1 MSVTP
6 LSAGQNAPLPDTT
19 VRVEVTGAVDLT
31 ALVLGASGTVSGD
44 ADMVFFNQTTA
55 PGARLTGSTLDL
67 TLGSLRPGA
76 ERVVLVASPA
86 TDGQTFATVGGVAV
100 TLTSG
105 PFAARYAPEG
115 LSTETALVLCEV
127 YLRGGAWKV
136 RAVGQGYA
144 DGLAGLARDFGVDV
158 ADEPATP
165 TAPTAPTAPPPPV
178 ATPAPAP
185 EPAVSLTKG
194 AEKLPAPMRETLD
207 LRKKLVT
214 VSLEK
219 KGAAGLRARVIGVL
233 DVSGSTAG
241 LYRRGVFTRAVERI
255 MPVAA
260 ALDDDA
266 EMQMF
271 LMGARGVRVDDL
283 QVGDLPQW
291 LERWTSRRP
300 AEAGGVNNER
310 AVIDEVLRYV
320 ATQPADV
327 PTLVLFFHDGGVTDN
342 RGTEAA
348 IRAAVP
354 SPVFWQF
361 IGLGR
366 SNYGILARLDDLQG
380 RTVDN
385 TGFFALDDI
394 DAVPDSALYD
404 RLVHE
409 FPDWV
414 RAYYPAGHPA
424 RVTAG
429 R

>member
-1 MSVTP
+1 MSDTT
-6 LSAGQNAPLPDTT
+6 LSAGQNVPLPGTA
-19 VRVEVTGAVDLT
+19 VRVEVAGAVDLT
-31 ALVLGASGTVSGD
+31 ALVLDASGTVSGD
-44 ADMVFFNQTTA
+44 ADMVFYNQTEA
-55 PGARLTGSTLDL
+55 PGARLTGRTLDL
-67 TLGSLRPGA
+67 ALGSLRPGA
-76 ERVVLVASPA
+76 DRVVLVASPA
-86 TDGQTFATVGGVAV
+86 TDGHTFATVGGVSL
-100 TLTSG
+100 TLTAG
-105 PFAARYAPEG
+105 PVVARYAPDG

-127 YLRGGAWKV
+127 YRRGDAWKA

-158 ADEPATP
+158 ADEPAAAAP
-165 TAPTAPTAPPPPV
+165 AAPAPT
-178 ATPAPAP
+178 P

-194 AEKLPAPMRETLD
+194 AEKLPPQMRETLD

-219 KGAAGLRARVIGVL
+219 KGASGLRARVIGVL

-241 LYRRGVFTRAVERI
+241 LYRHGVFTRAVERI

-291 LERWTSRRP
+291 LERWTSKRP
-300 AEAGGVNNER
+300 VEAGGVNNER
-310 AVIDEVLRYV
+310 AAIDEVLRYV
-320 ATQPADV
+320 ATQSSDV

-354 SPVFWQF
+354 AAVFWQF

-366 SNYGILARLDDLQG
+366 SSYGILARLDDLRG
-380 RTVDN
+380 RAVDN

-394 DAVPDSALYD
+394 DAVPDSELYD

-424 RVTAG
+424 LAG
-429 R
+429 TR

>member
-1 MSVTP
+1 MDPAVAE
-6 LSAGQNAPLPDTT
+6 LSAGQNVPLPATD
-19 VRVEVTGAVDLT
+19 VRVEVSGAVDLT
-31 ALVLGASGTVSGD
+31 ALVLSASGTVDGD
-44 ADMVFFNQTTA
+44 DDMVFYNQPQA
-55 PGARLTGSTLDL
+55 PGARLAGGTLEL
-67 TLGSLRPGA
+67 ALVGLRSGA
-76 ERVVLVASPA
+76 ERVALVASPSA
-86 TDGQTFATVGGVAV
+86 AGQTFGATSVRL

-105 PFAARYAPEG
+105 ALTATFGPTG
-115 LSTETALVLCEV
+115 LTTETAVVLCEV
-127 YLRGGAWKV
+127 YRRDGVWKV

-158 ADEPATP
+158 AEEAQSSSAPGGPLLPSSAAPSLVKGEQNLPPA
-165 TAPTAPTAPPPPV
+165 
-178 ATPAPAP
+178 
-185 EPAVSLTKG
+185 
-194 AEKLPAPMRETLD
+194 MRERLN

-219 KGAAGLRARVIGVL
+219 RGASGLKARVIGVL

-241 LYRRGVFTRAVERI
+241 LYRRGVFARAVERV

-271 LMGARGVRVDDL
+271 LMGARTVRVDDL

-291 LERWTSRRP
+291 LATYTTKRP
-300 AEAGGVNNER
+300 SDAGGTNNEV
-310 AVIDEVLRYV
+310 AAIETVLAYL
-320 ATQPADV
+320 ATRSPDI

-342 RGTEAA
+342 KRTEAA
-348 IRAAVP
+348 VRAAVP
-354 SPVFWQF
+354 SAVFWQF

-366 SNYGILARLDDLQG
+366 AQYGILAKLDDLRG
-380 RTVDN
+380 RAVDN

-394 DAVPDSALYD
+394 DSTPDAELYD

-414 RAYYPAGHPA
+414 RAYYPVGHPA
-424 RVTAG
+424 RAG
-429 R
+429 LAR

>member
-6 LSAGQNAPLPDTT
+6 LSAGQNAPLPDPS
-19 VRVEVTGAVDLT
+19 VRVEVAGDVDLT
-31 ALVLGASGTVSGD
+31 ALVLGESGTVDSD
-44 ADMVFFNQTTA
+44 ADMVFFNQTAA

-86 TDGQTFATVGGVAV
+86 TDGQTFGAVGGVAV

-115 LSTETALVLCEV
+115 LSAETALVLCEV

-165 TAPTAPTAPPPPV
+165 APPAP
-178 ATPAPAP
+178 PAPADP
-185 EPAVSLTKG
+185 DPAPAPAVSLTKG
-194 AEKLPAPMRETLD
+194 AEKLPPQMRETLD
-207 LRKKLVT
+207 LRKRLVT

-219 KGAAGLRARVIGVL
+219 KGASGLRARVIGVL

-241 LYRRGVFTRAVERI
+241 LYRRGVVTRAVERI

-271 LMGARGVRVDDL
+271 LMGAHGVRVDDL

-300 AEAGGVNNER
+300 VEAGGVNNER

-320 ATQPADV
+320 ATQSADV

-348 IRAAVP
+348 LRAAVP
-354 SPVFWQF
+354 SAVFWQF

-380 RTVDN
+380 RAVDN

-394 DAVPDSALYD
+394 DAVPDSELYD

-424 RVTAG
+424 RAAVG

>member
-1 MSVTP
+1 MPVTP
-6 LSAGQNAPLPDTT
+6 LAAGQNAPLPDPA
-19 VRVEVTGAVDLT
+19 VRVEVSGAVDLT
-31 ALVLGASGTVSGD
+31 ALVLSASGKVDGD
-44 ADMVFFNQTTA
+44 ADMVFFNQPQA
-55 PGARLTGSTLDL
+55 PGARLSGSTLEL
-67 TLGSLRPGA
+67 TPGQLRPGA
-76 ERVVLVASPA
+76 QRVVLVASPA
-86 TDGQTFATVGGVAV
+86 VDGQTFGAVPGVGI

-105 PFAARYAPEG
+105 AMTATFAPPALGA
-115 LSTETALVLCEV
+115 ETALVLCEV
-127 YLRGGAWKV
+127 YRRDGAWKV

-158 ADEPATP
+158 ADEPAAP
-165 TAPTAPTAPPPPV
+165 VAAPVAGAAPTAA
-178 ATPAPAP
+178 AAPAG
-185 EPAVSLTKG
+185 PALSLTKG
-194 AEKLPAPMRETLD
+194 EERLPIDM
-207 LRKKLVT
+207 RKKLNLRKELVG
-214 VSLEK
+214 VSLTK

-233 DVSGSTAG
+233 DVSGSTSG
-241 LYRRGVFTRAVERI
+241 LFRRGVFARAVERI

-291 LERWTSRRP
+291 LERYTTRRP
-300 AEAGGVNNER
+300 TEAGGTNNER
-310 AVIDEVLRYV
+310 AAIEEVLAYV
-320 ATQPADV
+320 ATQSADV

-354 SPVFWQF
+354 AAVFWQF

-366 SNYGILARLDDLQG
+366 ASYGILERLDDLRG
-380 RTVDN
+380 REVDN

-394 DAVPDSALYD
+394 DAVPDGDLYD
-404 RLVHE
+404 RLLGE

-424 RVTAG
+424 RAG
-429 R
+429 V

>member
-1 MSVTP
+1 MSVTALAP
-6 LSAGQNAPLPDTT
+6 GQNAALPEPV
-19 VRVEVTGAVDLT
+19 VRVDVTGDVDLT
-31 ALVLGASGTVSGD
+31 ALVVGASGTVGSD
-44 ADMVFFNQTTA
+44 ADMVFFNQTSA
-55 PGARLTGSTLDL
+55 PGARLTGSRLDL
-67 TLGSLRPGA
+67 DLGALRAGA

-86 TDGQTFATVGGVAV
+86 VEGRAFRDVPGVGL

-105 PFAARYAPEG
+105 TLAAGFTPDG
-115 LSTETALVLCEV
+115 LGTETALVLCEV
-127 YLRGGAWKV
+127 YRRDGSWKV

-158 ADEPATP
+158 ADEPAP
-165 TAPTAPTAPPPPV
+165 GAPGAPAAGP
-178 ATPAPAP
+178 PAPVTEAP
-185 EPAVSLTKG
+185 APAVSLTKG
-194 AEKLPAPMRETLD
+194 AERLPPAMRETLS
-207 LRKKLVT
+207 LRKELVT
-214 VSLEK
+214 VSLRK
-219 KGAAGLRARVIGVL
+219 RGASGLRARVIGVL
-233 DVSGSTAG
+233 DVSGSTSG
-241 LYRRGVFTRAVERI
+241 LYRTGVFARAVERI

-291 LERWTSRRP
+291 LARYTTRRP
-300 AEAGGVNNER
+300 VEAGGVNNER
-310 AVIDEVLRYV
+310 AVIEEVLRYV
-320 ATQPADV
+320 TTQSPDV

-354 SPVFWQF
+354 AAVFWQF

-366 SNYGILARLDDLQG
+366 SSYGILARLDDLRG

-394 DAVPDSALYD
+394 DEVPDAELYD

-424 RVTAG
+424 RASLG
-429 R
+429 G